1 MNKEL
6 DLVKILEKV
15 PKGTKLY
22 SLIDG
27 EVTLASIR
35 CFSKYPIVVTDK
47 SGDTQVYTIEG
58 KFRNIDVGEC
68 ILFPSKECRDWSNF
82 KLDLPEGT
90 PVMVSDDKISWM
102 LRFYYR
108 NKRAYN
114 AGSKCGETT
123 PWGYIVPVD
132 KFDFKDL
139 TVNTEDNY
147 GTANY

>member
-1 MNKEL
+1 MCKEL

-27 EVTLASIR
+27 EVTLTDIR
-35 CFSKYPIVVTDK
+35 CFSKYPIVATDK
-47 SGDTQVYTIEG
+47 SGDTQVFTKEG
-58 KFRNIDVGEC
+58 KYRDIGGEC

-82 KLDLPEGT
+82 SVDLTEGT
-90 PVMVSDDKISWM
+90 PVMVSDDKKSWM

-108 NKRAYN
+108 DKRAYN

-132 KFDFKDL
+132 KFDCNTL
-139 TVNTEDNY
+139 TFNIKDNY
-147 GTANY
+147 GMAVN

>member
-6 DLVKILEKV
+6 NLIKILEKV

-27 EVTLASIR
+27 EVTFTAIEGSS
-35 CFSKYPIVVTDK
+35 FPILVTDK
-47 SGDTQVYTIEG
+47 FGNNHSHTIEG
-58 KFRNIDVGEC
+58 KYRNTGVGEC
-68 ILFPSKECRDWSNF
+68 VLFPSKECRDWSNF
-82 KLDLPEGT
+82 SVDLPEGT
-90 PVMVSDDKISWM
+90 PVMVSDDKKSWM

-108 NKRAYN
+108 DKRAYN

-132 KFDFKDL
+132 KFDCNTL
-139 TVNTEDNY
+139 TFNIKDNY
-147 GTANY
+147 GMAVN

>member
-1 MNKEL
+1 MDKEL

-27 EVTLASIR
+27 EVTLTDIR

-58 KFRNIDVGEC
+58 KFRSIDRGEC
-68 ILFPSKECRDWSNF
+68 ILFPSKDCRDWNEF
-82 KLDLPEGT
+82 RLDLPEGT
-90 PVMVSDDKISWM
+90 PVMVSDDKKNWK
-102 LRFYYR
+102 LRFYSGQ
-108 NKRAYN
+108 KRTYQH
-114 AGSKCGETT
+114 GKRCGERV
-123 PWGYIVPVD
+123 PWMYIVPVD